1 MSSIR
6 VFGSQLI
13 SLLRSQRP
21 SRAPR
26 REKRSRRRAW
36 RARPRR
42 CPRWPAVT
50 DRSRDR
56 VARRPARYRRRRR
69 LGLSANFQV
78 GANRDVIIGRSR
90 RRCPRTAK
98 RTGDPHPT
106 IHHPAS
112 VPPSSAARICRS
124 STNPPTATTS
134 SRRWACAPTSWATRP
149 RPRRANRRWPT
160 SGS

>member
-1 MSSIR
+1 MRSRKQSGTVCATARAPHLAISVLSGRAKCALPRFHWLRGKIVVNRSVSPPR
-6 VFGSQLI
+6 VCQSALTRTFRCHSLLACSQNLSDELYPSFWFSTH

-26 REKRSRRRAW
+26 REKRSCRRAW

-78 GANRDVIIGRSR
+78 GANHDVIIG
-90 RRCPRTAK
+90 
-98 RTGDPHPT
+98 
-106 IHHPAS
+106 
-112 VPPSSAARICRS
+112 
-124 STNPPTATTS
+124 
-134 SRRWACAPTSWATRP
+134 
-149 RPRRANRRWPT
+149 
-160 SGS
+160 